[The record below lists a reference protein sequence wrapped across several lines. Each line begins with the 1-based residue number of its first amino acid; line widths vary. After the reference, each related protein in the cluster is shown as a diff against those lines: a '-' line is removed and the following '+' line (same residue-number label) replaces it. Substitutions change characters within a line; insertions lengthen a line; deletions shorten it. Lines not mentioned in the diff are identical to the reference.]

1 MHLFPVDSY
10 NTVEK
15 YWSETVIIFAAII
28 VFNSGRTDKS
38 LFHDQDTGMIIITKE
53 WIVGRIYKKEITNP
67 SQIFRYNSFCC
78 YHINMRRSPTVFL
91 NIQNV

>member
-1 MHLFPVDSY
+1 MLPVDSSIA
-10 NTVEK
+10 VEK
-15 YWSETVIIFAAII
+15 EWAETVIIFVAITI
-28 VFNSGRTDKS
+28 FNSGITDKS
-38 LFHDQDTGMIIITKE
+38 LLNYQYTGMIIITKE

-67 SQIFRYNSFCC
+67 IQIFRYNSFCC